1 MASQK
6 QVRAAK
12 RNIVKARQAARRK
25 KTILK
30 LPKAVRQDLSR
41 QAAKSRA
48 RGGTPGRSLE
58 DRTRQDLYEVAKQRN
73 ISGRSR
79 MGKWDL
85 IKGVRA
91 AGSFRPTTM
100 GGLLIRP

>member
-1 MASQK
+1 MAGGDASMASRK
-6 QVRAAK
+6 QVQAAK
-12 RNIVKARQAARRK
+12 RNIVKARQAARAK

-48 RGGTPGRSLE
+48 RGGKPGRNLE
-58 DRTRQDLYEVAKQRN
+58 DRTRQDLYEVAKRKN
-73 ISGRSR
+73 IPGRSS

-85 IKGVRA
+85 IKA
-91 AGSFRPTTM
+91 
-100 GGLLIRP
+100 IRKAS

>member
-1 MASQK
+1 MATQK

-12 RNIVKARQAARRK
+12 RNIVKARQAARAK

-48 RGGTPGRSLE
+48 RGGKAGRNLE
-58 DRTRQDLYEVAKQRN
+58 DRTRQDLYQVAKRKN
-73 ISGRSR
+73 ILGRSK

-85 IKGVRA
+85 IQA
-91 AGSFRPTTM
+91 
-100 GGLLIRP
+100 IRTAS